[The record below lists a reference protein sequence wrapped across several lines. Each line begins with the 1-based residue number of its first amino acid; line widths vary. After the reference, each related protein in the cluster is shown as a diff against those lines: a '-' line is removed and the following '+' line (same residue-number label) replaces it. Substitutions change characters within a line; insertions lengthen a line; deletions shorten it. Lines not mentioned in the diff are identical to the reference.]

1 MAELDNTN
9 WFTLT
14 DLYKLIGPDRR
25 AQAVVWTLMQ
35 ANPMLEDM
43 PFIEANGISMHQGT
57 RSKSLPGNTL
67 VGLNEA
73 VKPTKGLT
81 EQFTE
86 LCSRYKAYS
95 AFDVEILRLNGM
107 KNAVR
112 ALQDK
117 MHIASIGNDVC
128 SDYLYGNATTAPRE
142 FNGFLDARMNDLT
155 TSGYP
160 NVINGKGTG
169 GGSVYASVL
178 YVEWAEDACC
188 GIYPTGTQGG
198 LEVEDHG
205 KQIIGDETNGFRTC
219 MVGEYQFR
227 TGIYVADKT
236 RCARL
241 VNLPVATLELG
252 TDITDGLVES
262 FIRMEEM
269 LPTDERGQR
278 VFYAPRVIITALRL
292 LAISKA
298 NVNLTYETYM
308 GKRITHFNGI
318 PVKRCDSMLTT
329 EAEIT

>member
-1 MAELDNTN
+1 MAELSNEN

-35 ANPMLEDM
+35 ANPFLQDM
-43 PFIEANGISMHQGT
+43 PLIEANGIAMHQGT
-57 RSKSLPGNTL
+57 RSTTLPGNTL

-73 VKPTKGLT
+73 VSPTKGLT

-107 KNAVR
+107 RNAIR

-117 MHIASIGNDVC
+117 MHIESIGNDVQY
-128 SDYLYGNATTAPRE
+128 DYLYGNTNANPRQ
-142 FNGFLDARMNDLT
+142 FNGLLTRLNDLT

-160 NVINGKGTG
+160 NVINAGETG
-169 GGSVYASVL
+169 GGSIYSSVL
-178 YVEWAEDACC
+178 YVDWAEDAVC

-205 KQIIGDETNGFRTC
+205 KQIIGTETTGFRTC
-219 MVGEYQFR
+219 MVGEYQLR
-227 TGIYVADKT
+227 TGVYVADK
-236 RCARL
+236 RYVARIC
-241 VNLPVATLELG
+241 NIGTAELLAG
-252 TDITDGLVES
+252 TDNANGIINCMIRAQES
-262 FIRMEEM
+262 
-269 LPTDERGQR
+269 LPQQVRGKR
-278 VFYAPRVIITALRL
+278 IFYAPQAVITGLRILATA
-292 LAISKA
+292 KA
-298 NVNLTYETYM
+298 NVNLTYEMYG
-308 GKRITHFNGI
+308 GKRITHFNGD
-318 PVKRCDSMLTT
+318 PVRRCDEMINT